1 MSAITDPWFMT
12 YLCFAL
18 WLAGTMGF
26 FLLQVLKPIP
36 IYGKMEWRNW
46 RHLILPTAI
55 MAWLAMWCFRSLV

>member
-18 WLAGTMGF
+18 WLAGTTGVV
-26 FLLQVLKPIP
+26 LLGVFKPIP
-36 IYGKMEWRNW
+36 IYGKMNWRNW
-46 RHLILPTAI
+46 RHYIMIATM